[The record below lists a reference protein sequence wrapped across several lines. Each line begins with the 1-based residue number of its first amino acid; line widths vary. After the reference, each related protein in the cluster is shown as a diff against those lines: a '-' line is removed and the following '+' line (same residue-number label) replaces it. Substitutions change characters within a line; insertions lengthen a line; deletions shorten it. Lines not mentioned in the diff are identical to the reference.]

1 MIDKNLKKFIETG
14 KVKDYLKYKQNKRLN
29 AEISK
34 EITNGEKNGIKRGD
48 NS

>member
-14 KVKDYLKYKQNKRLN
+14 KVKDYLNYKKHQREK
-29 AEISK
+29 AEIAK
-34 EITNGEKNGIKRGD
+34 ELANGVKNATKRGD